1 MALIDRVK
9 NIIVTPRT
17 EWPVIAAEPA
27 TVGSLYTG
35 YIMILA
41 AIGPIALAIRLAA
54 VGLGLGIASVIV
66 QYLLALAMTYVV
78 ALIVDA
84 LAPTFGGERNFVQSL
99 KLTAYAMTPG
109 WVAGV
114 FNLLGTAGGFL
125 ALIAMVYGF
134 YLFYLGAPIVKKVT
148 ADRAVGYT
156 VIVIVCILVL
166 WFVISGMIMGL
177 FFGGAM
183 MTGMGMMR

>member
-84 LAPTFGGERNFVQSL
+84 LAPTFGGERSFVQSL

-125 ALIAMVYGF
+125 ALILNKTSFLEVSSGPCYAVIEPGLSSTRKQFVYF
-134 YLFYLGAPIVKKVT
+134 CLRKVK
-148 ADRAVGYT
+148 
-156 VIVIVCILVL
+156 L
-166 WFVISGMIMGL
+166 SG
-177 FFGGAM
+177 
-183 MTGMGMMR
+183 